1 VKYLKVLALT
11 IILLMAFLF
20 LASRFMVWQ
29 TERAYPPQGKFIMAE
44 DTKLHYVRDG
54 SGNPVVM
61 LHGRDGTLHEY
72 TMTIFDRLAG
82 NYDAIAFDRPGYG
95 YSQRVKEE
103 HLTTEGQ
110 AYLVNQALQK
120 LGLENPL
127 IIGHSYG
134 GAVALQYLLDY
145 PDQVKGAVLISGV
158 AYIDEV
164 EGGAI
169 LNIPNIPLVGPVLTN
184 TLIPIGGRFA
194 SGIYE
199 QAFWPAETDEAYVDT
214 MLALYSRPSQFTATA
229 RELNYM
235 YESVN
240 AISPRYNEI
249 NVPVSI
255 VFGTSDQLLDFET
268 DGIALDDALPNS
280 SLVLIEGGG
289 HKIHHTHQ
297 DIILEVIDQMHQ

>member
-1 VKYLKVLALT
+1 LVKAVKYLKVLALT

-127 IIGHSYG
+127 IRAFIWWGS
-134 GAVALQYLLDY
+134 
-145 PDQVKGAVLISGV
+145 SS
-158 AYIDEV
+158 
-164 EGGAI
+164 
-169 LNIPNIPLVGPVLTN
+169 PVLVR
-184 TLIPIGGRFA
+184 LPGSGKGG
-194 SGIYE
+194 
-199 QAFWPAETDEAYVDT
+199 
-214 MLALYSRPSQFTATA
+214 
-229 RELNYM
+229 
-235 YESVN
+235 
-240 AISPRYNEI
+240 SP
-249 NVPVSI
+249 
-255 VFGTSDQLLDFET
+255 D
-268 DGIALDDALPNS
+268 
-280 SLVLIEGGG
+280 
-289 HKIHHTHQ
+289 
-297 DIILEVIDQMHQ
+297 